1 MVEEGNDTRYE
12 VMIQSADGMQRQS
25 SGSGRPLGP
34 IRSHDGMLGRAS
46 GGGPV
51 LGGSSKKGPV
61 KVPFPSPDV
70 DLAFGSFGPGPFPL
84 SVAGPSIY
92 GLCTRM
98 VSGQTKEN
106 GLNEDLG
113 LVRGQYHSGSGG
125 KAQVG
130 EASSLERVE
139 PNFVGRPVSES
150 SIFWEKDD
158 LRKQFEIEIQ
168 AVEKSKTDLALI
180 EEASRYGNA
189 LNFKGALVSG
199 FSPPLYFF
207 HGRTPEREYYD
218 YSGAVCEAGQGETPL
233 CMLNASGFTE
243 GKTVTRWELVEANNG
258 CSVVS
263 GAELRPDQSKPQEGR
278 DWEEASCEESDLA
291 RFNNFLGFSTE
302 RLEKEIM
309 DFLGKIRKRRE
320 KIHNKSLLEKS
331 KFERELRRLEC
342 SINYEGGK
350 RQVGGRQGRGCQ
362 ILEVL

>member
-34 IRSHDGMLGRAS
+34 IRSHDGMLGLAS

-113 LVRGQYHSGSGG
+113 LVRGQYHSVSGG

-150 SIFWEKDD
+150 SIFWEKDG

-218 YSGAVCEAGQGETPL
+218 YSGPCVRLVRGKPRYVCSMLRVSRRVKPLLGGSWWRQIMVAV
-233 CMLNASGFTE
+233 
-243 GKTVTRWELVEANNG
+243 
-258 CSVVS
+258 
-263 GAELRPDQSKPQEGR
+263 
-278 DWEEASCEESDLA
+278 
-291 RFNNFLGFSTE
+291 
-302 RLEKEIM
+302 
-309 DFLGKIRKRRE
+309 
-320 KIHNKSLLEKS
+320 
-331 KFERELRRLEC
+331 
-342 SINYEGGK
+342 
-350 RQVGGRQGRGCQ
+350 
-362 ILEVL
+362 